1 MEINFKTVQKSVKK
15 VLYNNAHRF
24 IIEKKGGINMATE
37 AQKRAVRKYENSNYR
52 LNIVFPKGTKERIK
66 KLNLGKSN
74 SAFIRDVVLSELD
87 RLEKK

>member
-1 MEINFKTVQKSVKK
+1 
-15 VLYNNAHRF
+15 
-24 IIEKKGGINMATE
+24 MATE
-37 AQKRAVRKYENSNYR
+37 AQKRAVRKYENNNYR
-52 LNIVFPKGTKERIK
+52 LNIVFPKGTKERIE